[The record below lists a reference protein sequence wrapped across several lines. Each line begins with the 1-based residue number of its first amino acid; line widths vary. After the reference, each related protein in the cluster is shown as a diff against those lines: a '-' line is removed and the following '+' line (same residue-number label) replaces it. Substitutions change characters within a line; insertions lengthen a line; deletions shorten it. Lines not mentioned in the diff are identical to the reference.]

1 MNDDD
6 LNMLKDMVGPNSVH
20 TSGAD
25 RAPYEAAARYGT
37 GQSAAVVRPSTLDQL
52 SAVVGFAV
60 NRGIRIQPQ
69 SGNTGLVKGS
79 VPDETGRALIVSL
92 DRLRAPLAI
101 DAENRTVEAAG
112 GMRLSEVNDASAA
125 HDLCLPIDLGAD
137 PMVGGMVST
146 NTGGARFIRYGGM
159 RSRVLALTVVL
170 PDPQGTVLR
179 LGTGLRKDNSQM
191 DLKQLFVGSS
201 GALGIVASATLELAR
216 RPCQT
221 TAALIVPQS
230 PDAAVPLLRLAEERL
245 GDFLSAFE
253 GMSKEALSAAFAH
266 VPGLRN
272 PFAGGSVPEYAVL
285 IELSTVLPTDL
296 LDLEALLQDALMEI
310 CDRDN
315 SPVVDALFGDQ
326 IQLWRVR
333 HALSEGLRA
342 LGSVHGFDLSFHR
355 SHVFAFREAARAM
368 VQERYPECR
377 VCDFG
382 HIGDGGLHFN
392 IVAPPGWP
400 ISHGAQLHDDVV
412 RMAVEQ
418 FGGSFSGEHGIGR
431 ANQHDYDQFTPQPI
445 QDYSGRVTD
454 AFTTVQVGG
463 ARFGLP
469 QSFIS
474 LS

>member
-179 LGTGLRKDNSQM
+179 LGTGLRA
-191 DLKQLFVGSS
+191 DLRV
-201 GALGIVASATLELAR
+201 
-216 RPCQT
+216 
-221 TAALIVPQS
+221 
-230 PDAAVPLLRLAEERL
+230 
-245 GDFLSAFE
+245 
-253 GMSKEALSAAFAH
+253 
-266 VPGLRN
+266 GLRCAD
-272 PFAGGSVPEYAVL
+272 P
-285 IELSTVLPTDL
+285 
-296 LDLEALLQDALMEI
+296 
-310 CDRDN
+310 R
-315 SPVVDALFGDQ
+315 
-326 IQLWRVR
+326 RR
-333 HALSEGLRA
+333 RA
-342 LGSVHGFDLSFHR
+342 
-355 SHVFAFREAARAM
+355 AP
-368 VQERYPECR
+368 Q
-377 VCDFG
+377 
-382 HIGDGGLHFN
+382 LHF
-392 IVAPPGWP
+392 
-400 ISHGAQLHDDVV
+400 
-412 RMAVEQ
+412 
-418 FGGSFSGEHGIGR
+418 
-431 ANQHDYDQFTPQPI
+431 FT
-445 QDYSGRVTD
+445 S
-454 AFTTVQVGG
+454 TT
-463 ARFGLP
+463 R
-469 QSFIS
+469 
-474 LS
+474 